1 MEKNKG
7 YLIIAQ
13 TKQDRRQA
21 SACAFSIKNA
31 NPGANTSLVVS
42 DLNAVEV
49 EYEEAFDNI
58 IELPYNAKTIARA
71 NDWQS
76 WWVTPYDETIVIDC
90 ASIVN
95 TNLDTIWDYCENS
108 YDLVFPGTIK
118 DFKHTTIKHDA
129 RKEWYNKFKL
139 TSVYT
144 GWFYFKKNETS
155 MDYFKLA
162 DPYMQH
168 YIDLYQHKL
177 EPQYIPDYYDSNLT
191 HSMILQDSAMLD
203 CIDYNL
209 HYVDMDLVSYQ
220 FKHKVEKWT
229 DYLNVWNRSNGT
241 VKLQNYANTGILYY
255 KEADF
260 LTNEIYDGQRNS
272 YRLQTKVLRQV

>member
-1 MEKNKG
+1 MEPDRG

-13 TKQDRRQA
+13 SKEERRQA
-21 SACAFSIKNA
+21 SACAFSIKNT
-31 NPGANTSLVVS
+31 NPNASTSLAVS

-58 IELPYNAKTIARA
+58 IELPYNAKNVARA

-76 WWVTPYDETIVIDC
+76 WWITPYSETIVFDC
-90 ASIVN
+90 ACIVN

-118 DFKHTTIKHDA
+118 DFRHEVVTDDP
-129 RKEWYNKFKL
+129 RKQWYDKFKL

-144 GWFYFKKNETS
+144 SWFYFKKNEAA

-162 DPYMQH
+162 DPYMQN
-168 YIDLYQHKL
+168 YIDLYHNKL
-177 EPQYIPDYYDSNLT
+177 EPQYVPDIFDSNLL
-191 HSMILQDSAMLD
+191 HSMILQDMAMLD

-209 HYVDMDLVSYQ
+209 SYMDMDLVSYRY
-220 FKHKVEKWT
+220 KDKVQKWT
-229 DYLNVWNRSNGT
+229 DYLNVWSRANGT

-260 LTNEIYDGQRNS
+260 LTDEIYNGQRNS

>member
-1 MEKNKG
+1 MEPDRG

-13 TKQDRRQA
+13 SQEERRQA
-21 SACAFSIKNA
+21 SACAFSIKNT
-31 NPGANTSLVVS
+31 NPNASTSLAVS

-58 IELPYNAKTIARA
+58 IELPYNAKNVARA
-71 NDWQS
+71 NDWQA
-76 WWVTPYDETIVIDC
+76 WWITPYNETIVIDC
-90 ASIVN
+90 ACIVN
-95 TNLDTIWDYCENS
+95 TNLDTIWDYCESS

-118 DFKHTTIKHDA
+118 DFRHEIVSDDP
-129 RKEWYNKFKL
+129 RKQWYDKFKL

-144 GWFYFKKNETS
+144 SWFYFKKNEVA

-168 YIDLYQHKL
+168 YIDLYQNKL
-177 EPQYIPDYYDSNLT
+177 EPQYVPDNFDSNLL

-209 HYVDMDLVSYQ
+209 SYMDMDLVSYRY
-220 FKHKVEKWT
+220 KDKVQKWT
-229 DYLNVWNRSNGT
+229 DYLNVWSRANGT

-260 LTNEIYDGQRNS
+260 LTDEIYNGQRNS